1 VSGSREEVVAMG
13 VTGRVLG
20 IDPGNVVTGF
30 GVIEGGVSRPAH
42 IAAGTIRPPS
52 ALRSGERLK
61 TIHDRLLAI
70 IDQYAPAA
78 MSLER
83 SFVAANVQSAF
94 RLGEA
99 RAMAM
104 LAAATRGLALFE
116 YTPNEVKL
124 TVAGHGHADKAQVKY
139 MVGRALGMGEEV
151 ALADD
156 ASDALAIALCHLF
169 CARVTMTVAAGVEHE
184 RDRRKA
190 TASQISA
197 GQVSASEVSDSRMRA
212 GAK

>member
-1 VSGSREEVVAMG
+1 MR

-30 GVIEGGVSRPAH
+30 GVIEGGVSHPAH
-42 IAAGTIRPPS
+42 IAAGTIRPPA
-52 ALRSGERLK
+52 ALRGGERLK

-70 IDQYAPAA
+70 IDQYAPVA

-99 RAMAM
+99 RAMVM
-104 LAAATRGLALFE
+104 LAAAARGVALFE

-139 MVGRALGMGEEV
+139 MVRRTLGVAEEV
-151 ALADD
+151 AFADD

-169 CARVTMTVAAGVEHE
+169 CARVSAAVAAGVEHK
-184 RDRRKA
+184 RDGRKA
-190 TASQISA
+190 DA
-197 GQVSASEVSDSRMRA
+197 GQVSNTRMRA

>member
-1 VSGSREEVVAMG
+1 M
-13 VTGRVLG
+13 
-20 IDPGNVVTGF
+20 P
-30 GVIEGGVSRPAH
+30 
-42 IAAGTIRPPS
+42 IRPILRQARFVPQQ
-52 ALRSGERLK
+52 ALRGGERLK
-61 TIHDRLLAI
+61 TIHDRLLGI

-104 LAAATRGLALFE
+104 LAAAARGLMLFE
-116 YTPNEVKL
+116 YTPNQVKL
-124 TVAGHGHADKAQVKY
+124 TVAGHGHADKAQVKF
-139 MVGRALGMGEEV
+139 MVRRALGVGEEV

-169 CARVTMTVAAGVEHE
+169 CARVTASAAAGGEYGSDKGGE
-184 RDRRKA
+184 RKA
-190 TASQISA
+190 VQGI
-197 GQVSASEVSDSRMRA
+197 RLRA

>member
-1 VSGSREEVVAMG
+1 MG
-13 VTGRVLG
+13 VIGRVIG
-20 IDPGNVVTGF
+20 VDPGNGVTGF
-30 GVIEGGVSRPAH
+30 GVIEGSVAHPAH
-42 IAAGTIRPPS
+42 IAAGTIRPAA
-52 ALRSGERLK
+52 ALRGGERLK
-61 TIHDRLLAI
+61 TIHDRLLEI

-104 LAAATRGLALFE
+104 LAAAARGLVLFE
-116 YTPNEVKL
+116 YTPNQVKM
-124 TVAGHGHADKAQVKY
+124 TVAGHGHADKAQVKF
-139 MVGRALGMGEEV
+139 MVRRALGVGEEV

-169 CARVTMTVAAGVEHE
+169 CARVTAAAAANVEHK
-184 RDRRKA
+184 RDTREQDSHK
-190 TASQISA
+190 
-197 GQVSASEVSDSRMRA
+197 VDSRMRA

>member
-1 VSGSREEVVAMG
+1 
-13 VTGRVLG
+13 
-20 IDPGNVVTGF
+20 
-30 GVIEGGVSRPAH
+30 
-42 IAAGTIRPPS
+42 
-52 ALRSGERLK
+52 
-61 TIHDRLLAI
+61 
-70 IDQYAPAA
+70 

-104 LAAATRGLALFE
+104 LAAAARGLALFE
-116 YTPNEVKL
+116 YTPNQVKL
-124 TVAGHGHADKAQVKY
+124 TVAGHGHADKAQVKF
-139 MVGRALGMGEEV
+139 MVRRALGVDEEV

-169 CARVTMTVAAGVEHE
+169 CARARWRRPPSIG
-184 RDRRKA
+184 DRKRKDRSGRQ
-190 TASQISA
+190 T
-197 GQVSASEVSDSRMRA
+197 GSDSPMRA

>member
-1 VSGSREEVVAMG
+1 VL
-13 VTGRVLG
+13 GRVLG

-30 GVIEGGVSRPAH
+30 GVIEGSVAH
-42 IAAGTIRPPS
+42 PVYIAAGTIRPPAPS
-52 ALRSGERLK
+52 RGGERLK
-61 TIHDRLLAI
+61 TIHDRLLGI
-70 IDQYAPAA
+70 IEEYAPAA
-78 MSLER
+78 ISLER

-104 LAAATRGLALFE
+104 LAAAARGLALYE

-124 TVAGHGHADKAQVKY
+124 TVAGHGHADKTQVKF
-139 MVGRALGMGEEV
+139 MVRRALGVDEEL

-156 ASDALAIALCHLF
+156 ASDALAIALCHLYRA
-169 CARVTMTVAAGVEHE
+169 CVTAAVNATGARIQNAIKA
-184 RDRRKA
+184 RRP
-190 TASQISA
+190 
-197 GQVSASEVSDSRMRA
+197 DNRMPV

>member
-1 VSGSREEVVAMG
+1 MR
-13 VTGRVLG
+13 VTGRVIG
-20 IDPGNVVTGF
+20 VDPGNVVTGF
-30 GVIEGGVSRPAH
+30 GVIEGSVTRPTH
-42 IAAGTIRPPS
+42 IAAGTIRPPA
-52 ALRSGERLK
+52 ALRGGERLQNL
-61 TIHDRLLAI
+61 HDRLLDT

-104 LAAATRGLALFE
+104 LAAAARGLALFE
-116 YTPNEVKL
+116 YTPNQVKL
-124 TVAGHGHADKAQVKY
+124 TVAGHGHADKAQVKF
-139 MVGRALGMGEEV
+139 MVRRALGVGEEL

-169 CARVTMTVAAGVEHE
+169 CARVTMVMAAGVQSRGGQRNNPQGRH
-184 RDRRKA
+184 KA
-190 TASQISA
+190 RAE
-197 GQVSASEVSDSRMRA
+197 QVSDNPMPGVV
-212 GAK
+212 K